1 MGMRPGIILLLLFI
15 AVPLIEITLFIQ
27 VGYRIGTLATIS
39 VIILTAILGAVLV
52 RQQGFSTLQRLRT
65 TMDRGELPAMEML
78 EAGCLLFAGAL
89 LMTPGFFTDAI
100 GFLCLVPPLRQTLI
114 RRLLRSLFR
123 PPAGPGP
130 GPGGGGAG
138 RRTIEGEYTR
148 EDD

>member
-1 MGMRPGIILLLLFI
+1 MHPGIILLLLFI

-27 VGYRIGTLATIS
+27 IGYRIGTLATIS

-52 RQQGFSTLQRLRT
+52 RQQGFSTLQRLRET
-65 TMDRGELPAMEML
+65 TERGELPAMEML

-89 LMTPGFFTDAI
+89 LLTPGFFTDAI
-100 GFLCLVPPLRQTLI
+100 GFLCLIPPLRQALI

-123 PPAGPGP
+123 PPGGPGQGP
-130 GPGGGGAG
+130 RPGGGGG